1 MNLIDEALGHLSA
14 GVIEKASALVG
25 ESPAGTRRALQTAV
39 PSLVAALASH
49 AAEDGGAARILQAVE
64 QTGLVGPES
73 AVAERLS
80 GAGGD
85 DLVGLGKD
93 LIGRVLGDRLGP
105 ATVAASSAAGVS
117 PISMGRLTGLA
128 APLVFGVLGS
138 AIHARGLDAA
148 GLAGLLGA
156 QKGPALAAL
165 PAAVTAALPREARV
179 ALPEEAPRL
188 APAPRSGRIVR
199 PVSRER
205 SLWPLLLLI
214 IPVALV
220 AGLLFR
226 RPARD
231 LGRAPARLGA
241 GLPSATVTPEI
252 TIGSDVESFLA
263 SPTGD
268 ASRRFTLE
276 DLAFDTATAEL
287 TPQALTAIDGVAAS
301 LRAHPE
307 AVVLVEGHTDSRGDP
322 AENVQLSRRRANA
335 VRQALV
341 NRGVAEDRITT
352 AAFGQDRPIAP
363 NDTPEGRA
371 RNRRTELVV
380 TR

>member
-1 MNLIDEALGHLSA
+1 
-14 GVIEKASALVG
+14 
-25 ESPAGTRRALQTAV
+25 
-39 PSLVAALASH
+39 
-49 AAEDGGAARILQAVE
+49 
-64 QTGLVGPES
+64 
-73 AVAERLS
+73 
-80 GAGGD
+80 
-85 DLVGLGKD
+85 
-93 LIGRVLGDRLGP
+93 
-105 ATVAASSAAGVS
+105 
-117 PISMGRLTGLA
+117 
-128 APLVFGVLGS
+128 
-138 AIHARGLDAA
+138 
-148 GLAGLLGA
+148 
-156 QKGPALAAL
+156 
-165 PAAVTAALPREARV
+165 
-179 ALPEEAPRL
+179 
-188 APAPRSGRIVR
+188 
-199 PVSRER
+199 
-205 SLWPLLLLI
+205 
-214 IPVALV
+214 VALV

-226 RPARD
+226 RPAGD
-231 LGRAPARLGA
+231 SGRAPARLGA

-252 TIGSDVESFLA
+252 TIGSEVESFLA

-287 TPQALTAIDGVAAS
+287 TPQALTAIDGVAAA

-307 AVVLVEGHTDSRGDP
+307 AVVLVEGHTDSRGDA

-341 NRGVAEDRITT
+341 DRGVTEDRITT